1 MLLKV
6 NPYNWNLGT
15 IEIKKYIEQLSPPY
29 HFESILDNEE
39 GYLFILL
46 QNKKMIGW
54 DCKKN
59 RIIYGIHRFK
69 IKIDNLYFWKQMT
82 SFHQNNS
89 LIANKIRTHVI
100 RQFKYQSSCIHQ
112 TNTVIGI
119 GGEYYV
125 YFPFILGTNYI
136 GISNHSCIIEDA
148 IFNSRLYIQND
159 THHLV
164 NYNNIETFPILD
176 ISKRYF
182 VIINISSIH
191 QNQIEWIKDMD
202 IEKLVIITCHSYH
215 SKFPLLLKYFKCV
228 GIKSFQNI
236 SGYVYILTFIK
247 KIKYISL
254 GSNCSVTYHLNK
266 LGLRKKSYP
275 FDWCRIHIHQII
287 DVLEHQFYLYEKI
300 DYNTN
305 VFDRTINIWNPYN
318 GILIRTLKVD
328 PNFNYISTVLP
339 DGSLVSTSS
348 DYSIKIWNLNDGSLI
363 DRTYK
368 LFSIFNCYTLR
379 IVSI

>member
-1 MLLKV
+1 
-6 NPYNWNLGT
+6 
-15 IEIKKYIEQLSPPY
+15 
-29 HFESILDNEE
+29 
-39 GYLFILL
+39 
-46 QNKKMIGW
+46 
-54 DCKKN
+54 
-59 RIIYGIHRFK
+59 
-69 IKIDNLYFWKQMT
+69 
-82 SFHQNNS
+82 
-89 LIANKIRTHVI
+89 
-100 RQFKYQSSCIHQ
+100 
-112 TNTVIGI
+112 
-119 GGEYYV
+119 
-125 YFPFILGTNYI
+125 
-136 GISNHSCIIEDA
+136 
-148 IFNSRLYIQND
+148 LYIQND
-159 THHLV
+159 THHLI

-300 DYNTN
+300 ENSILSELFLNSESESTLLLTN
-305 VFDRTINIWNPYN
+305 SYGIKFAHEIKDRDKIELFGEKIKQRIKRFLDLKNDKDKIRFVRMEMSKIKIGYFEKLLQLVRLLETYINHFECIIILHYPNKIPIFHPKIKFFKFDS
-318 GILIRTLKVD
+318 
-328 PNFNYISTVLP
+328 F
-339 DGSLVSTSS
+339 SS
-348 DYSIKIWNLNDGSLI
+348 DWKMEHMNWKSFLCES
-363 DRTYK
+363 
-368 LFSIFNCYTLR
+368 FF
-379 IVSI
+379 